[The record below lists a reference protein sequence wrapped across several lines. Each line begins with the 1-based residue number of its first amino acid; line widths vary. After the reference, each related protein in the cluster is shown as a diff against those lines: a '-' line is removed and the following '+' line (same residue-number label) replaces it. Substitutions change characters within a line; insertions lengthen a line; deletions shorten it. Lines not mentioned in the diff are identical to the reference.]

1 MRSVW
6 RYCKLDN
13 LGDLIMNKKI
23 INKTTYGGTLVD
35 KYFLVFDDGT
45 DLQVSFSDWDKYEI
59 DDEYPFLESFDK
71 AVKDIEE
78 GKTVPL
84 DTALNEEPPTES
96 ETFKKICKE
105 IQELF
110 DKISALELR
119 NHVLIVANEDLDKD
133 FNRALKAWTE
143 AVTER
148 TEALLERDKYKIGY
162 DRYEKLRRLNLR
174 EIKELYLKNLR
185 TGENFDTLVD
195 QLK

>member
-13 LGDLIMNKKI
+13 LGDLIMNKNI
-23 INKTTYGGTLVD
+23 
-35 KYFLVFDDGT
+35 
-45 DLQVSFSDWDKYEI
+45 
-59 DDEYPFLESFDK
+59 PESFDK

-84 DTALNEEPPTES
+84 DTALKEEPPTES

-110 DKISALELR
+110 DKISALELH
-119 NHVLIVANEDLDKD
+119 NHVLIVANEDLDRMNKK
-133 FNRALKAWTE
+133 LE
-143 AVTER
+143 Q
-148 TEALLERDKYKIGY
+148 ERDEYKIGH

-185 TGENFDTLVD
+185 SGENFDKLVD
-195 QLK
+195 QL